1 MTAVP
6 HGGTIPTLEVVELQV
21 TPAEVVVAETL
32 DFVLRALGA
41 APLQLLE
48 VGGGRGELAS
58 ALQARGHAVT
68 MVDPD
73 TEATVAARAAG
84 VAALPVGLLEH
95 EGGPYDAV
103 LFVRSLHHLGDLRSA
118 LARTERLLAPRG
130 QVVIEEFARE
140 RADAATAALAF
151 DLQAI
156 LAAAG
161 VLRPPADDGDVETG
175 PDPDPLRRWRAR
187 YGPERG
193 LPGATEMLTLVEERF
208 ELVWTESCPYLYRHL
223 AQWLEPSAR
232 GATVARQLLAVE
244 RARLERG
251 ELVPLGLRVVAR
263 RRP

>member
-1 MTAVP
+1 MGVP
-6 HGGTIPTLEVVELQV
+6 EEQV

-41 APLQLLE
+41 APLRLLE
-48 VGGGRGELAS
+48 VGGGRGELAA

-73 TEATVAARAAG
+73 PEAVAAARAAG

-95 EGGPYDAV
+95 EGGPYDVV

-118 LARTERLLAPRG
+118 LARTERLLAPG
-130 QVVIEEFARE
+130 GLVVVEEFARE

-151 DLQAI
+151 DLEAI

-161 VLRPPADDGDVETG
+161 VLRPPADDEEAPAGA
-175 PDPDPLRRWRAR
+175 DPLQRWRAR
-187 YGPERG
+187 YGTERG
-193 LPGATEMLTLVEERF
+193 LPGGAEMLALVEERF
-208 ELVWTESCPYLYRHL
+208 EVVGVEPCPYLYRHL
-223 AQWLEPSAR
+223 GQWLEPSER
-232 GATVARQLLAVE
+232 GAAVTRRLLAAE

-251 ELVPLGLRVVAR
+251 ELVPLGLRLIAR